1 MAGLFCFIPRFGAVT
16 EDEGDENGEEE
27 RGNAAKTVEPELAA
41 NEKDSKLERRV
52 MDKKMGNRSQRGT
65 KSMNG

>member
-27 RGNAAKTVEPELAA
+27 RGNSVKTVEPELVA
-41 NEKDSKLERRV
+41 NAEDSKLERRV
-52 MDKKMGNRSQRGT
+52 MDKKMVNRNQRGM